1 MTTLT
6 DIKFIN
12 SIIHW
17 ISDFPNSPIAI
28 TSIPIDL
35 ANPNT
40 IYKILRI
47 FLYENDFN
55 PQDETKDLFDSEINQ
70 ELSDNIIRVH
80 LNVNWKIQEIERVL
94 QRHLDNNSGKLRKIE
109 GLRLVF
115 KEINFYKLV
124 IFQDIY
130 SISKLCELLLKV
142 GVYSSRLSTFGLTSI
157 EFLSDQDKEAIKEYC
172 GNDFKEIESTNLD
185 TQIDDLQADDIS
197 VIQKEVEQKNF
208 LIVNELR
215 NNIEGKNG
223 YLRNI
228 NDLKF
233 ANEISEKKYNHYEND
248 TSRMNE
254 DYIDSILWE
263 NDQFQKIIFSLLNT

>member
-109 GLRLVF
+109 GLRLVL